1 MHFFFQL
8 LVAETELP
16 FIQLSETE
24 ELSTVL
30 SPALLIGQLID
41 TSKAPGVQTR
51 KCKISFISR
60 LSVMGKPQRDYF
72 SFCFSSFSP
81 LFQDDPRVL
90 EICACRSRSVT

>member
-8 LVAETELP
+8 LVAETEFP

-41 TSKAPGVQTR
+41 TS
-51 KCKISFISR
+51 
-60 LSVMGKPQRDYF
+60 
-72 SFCFSSFSP
+72 
-81 LFQDDPRVL
+81 
-90 EICACRSRSVT
+90 

>member
-1 MHFFFQL
+1 MLAAHAIFFQL

-41 TSKAPGVQTR
+41 TS
-51 KCKISFISR
+51 
-60 LSVMGKPQRDYF
+60 
-72 SFCFSSFSP
+72 
-81 LFQDDPRVL
+81 
-90 EICACRSRSVT
+90 